1 MLRDQTY
8 RWLIVAYTIVLQAVT
23 LGGIIY
29 SFALFAPPWLAVF
42 EADRAEVMLT
52 ISLLQLSFGV
62 FSPFV
67 GALMDRVRMRSVVLF
82 GCGCYGLGWWAVSQ
96 ATQLWHVWA
105 IYLLIFP
112 VAMTTMGTLASQTL
126 VTRWFTEKRGVA
138 IGFSAVGTNVGGV
151 VVPLLIAPA
160 LAGGAWREVAWWL
173 LAGGLATVVP
183 LTWIMLARRSPGE
196 QTVASA
202 SAPVSAA
209 DVLRNRVFWVAAA
222 ALLPLNLTF
231 GAVQFNLG
239 VLSADLGFAEQS
251 GFVVALCSSCMILG
265 KLLFGALGDRLDHR
279 VLYWIAV
286 SVMIASM
293 MVLQGQPG
301 WVVLLFGVVLVGL
314 SGGSLLPMMGI
325 IVSARFDVSS
335 FGRAMG
341 LLMLT
346 LAFASL
352 GPLAAGWIYDRTGSY
367 DLAFQLLAGW
377 MMIGALAMW
386 WLPPPG
392 SRVP

>member
-1 MLRDQTY
+1 
-8 RWLIVAYTIVLQAVT
+8 
-23 LGGIIY
+23 
-29 SFALFAPPWLAVF
+29 
-42 EADRAEVMLT
+42 
-52 ISLLQLSFGV
+52 
-62 FSPFV
+62 
-67 GALMDRVRMRSVVLF
+67 
-82 GCGCYGLGWWAVSQ
+82 
-96 ATQLWHVWA
+96 
-105 IYLLIFP
+105 
-112 VAMTTMGTLASQTL
+112 
-126 VTRWFTEKRGVA
+126 
-138 IGFSAVGTNVGGV
+138 
-151 VVPLLIAPA
+151 
-160 LAGGAWREVAWWL
+160 
-173 LAGGLATVVP
+173 
-183 LTWIMLARRSPGE
+183 
-196 QTVASA
+196 
-202 SAPVSAA
+202 
-209 DVLRNRVFWVAAA
+209 
-222 ALLPLNLTF
+222 
-231 GAVQFNLG
+231 
-239 VLSADLGFAEQS
+239 
-251 GFVVALCSSCMILG
+251 
-265 KLLFGALGDRLDHR
+265 
-279 VLYWIAV
+279 
-286 SVMIASM
+286 M